1 MTPCDRIE
9 IEKGILMDAGLS
21 GSRGSAEIITN
32 GSESHIFEPFDL
44 LGWNISDVDGETTD
58 CFFKSVF
65 FRPEAFL
72 NKERGHFW
80 RVAKSKTNPEV
91 L

>member
-1 MTPCDRIE
+1 MTSCDRIE

-44 LGWNISDVDGETTD
+44 LSWNISDVD
-58 CFFKSVF
+58 
-65 FRPEAFL
+65 
-72 NKERGHFW
+72 
-80 RVAKSKTNPEV
+80 
-91 L
+91 